1 MRDRF
6 LLAGV
11 ALSVLFAGLFVVL
24 IRRMLT
30 RPLRN
35 VIDLA
40 RQYAAGD
47 LRSSLPVTRQDEV
60 GQLVE
65 AINGIG
71 DGQNCPAGP
80 RGRGRDPSGHH
91 ALASDTGHLR
101 ADQQAGQQR

>member
-11 ALSVLFAGLFVVL
+11 ALSVLFAALFVII

-35 VIDLA
+35 VIHLA

-47 LRSSLPVTRQDEV
+47 LRASLSVTRRDEV
-60 GQLVE
+60 GQLID

-71 DGQNCPAGP
+71 GGLQKIVLQVREAAG
-80 RGRGRDPSGHH
+80 GSIW
-91 ALASDTGHLR
+91 ALTPGL
-101 ADQQAGQQR
+101 